1 MIKTDSNGR
10 CAFLFLYNSTKDLEL
25 FFNETSEQ
33 RQFVRNVCKSLRA
46 VLDKEDALLN
56 YLSKELFHI
65 IQTYSWCW
73 ACKQRGEDEYT
84 DHVEMSKAEFES
96 YMRPIE
102 QMEKLCQLLNCDVEG
117 VRNIMLFMKKRVESR
132 KDWSV
137 IDLMRAIFR
146 TATCF
151 CQILKNTATYNWKHF
166 GYVEYE
172 CDYDTSVL
180 LEKLEQLKSED
191 FLVINL
197 SGYENM
203 IGGR

>member
-10 CAFLFLYNSTKDLEL
+10 CAFLFLYNNTKDLEL

-33 RQFVRNVCKSLRA
+33 RQFVKKVCKSLRI

-56 YLSKELFHI
+56 YLSKELFYI
-65 IQTYSWCW
+65 MQTYSWCW
-73 ACKQRGEDEYT
+73 AYKQRVEDECI
-84 DHVEMSKAEFES
+84 DLVEMSEAEFEN

-102 QMEKLCQLLNCDVEG
+102 RMEKLCQLLNCDAEG
-117 VRNIMLFMKKRVESR
+117 VRNIMLLMKKRVESK

-137 IDLMRAIFR
+137 LDLMHAVFR
-146 TATCF
+146 TTTCF

-172 CDYDTSVL
+172 CDYDTSAF
-180 LEKLEQLKSED
+180 LEKLEQFKSED
-191 FLVINL
+191 FLAINL
-197 SGYENM
+197 SGYET
-203 IGGR
+203 